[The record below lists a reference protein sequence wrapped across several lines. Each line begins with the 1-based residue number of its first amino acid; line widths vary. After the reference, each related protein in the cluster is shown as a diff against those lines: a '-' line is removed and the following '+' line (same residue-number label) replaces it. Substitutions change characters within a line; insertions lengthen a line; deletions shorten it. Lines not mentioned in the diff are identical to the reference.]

1 MQSDILFDNIYI
13 GHSVDD
19 AAKFQAETYDLK
31 VKAEQAEKDASKPKE
46 EPKPKSPLDLNFL
59 DDPVRYVKDK
69 FEVFVAVA
77 KRDPME
83 AVKAVPE
90 VAGAIVAVFGIFAA
104 VLFAVVGVNSAAAQ
118 DAAKRAS
125 AKGKEA
131 VTTAKEKVSEAAA
144 TGTEKVQ
151 SEVQKRTT
159 RSSAAAEQ

>member
-19 AAKFQAETYDLK
+19 AAKFQAETFDLK
-31 VKAEQAEKDASKPKE
+31 VKAEQAEKDATKPKD
-46 EPKPKSPLDLNFL
+46 EPKPKSPLDLNFM
-59 DDPVRYVKDK
+59 DDPLRYVQDK
-69 FEVFVAVA
+69 FEVFMAIA

-90 VAGAIVAVFGIFAA
+90 VAGAGVALFGILAA
-104 VLFAVVGVNSAAAQ
+104 TLFAIVGVNSAVAQ
-118 DAAKRAS
+118 DS
-125 AKGKEA
+125 AKKAKAKAKEA
-131 VTTAKEKVSEAAA
+131 ATTAKDKVAEAAA
-144 TGTEKVQ
+144 TGSEKVQ